1 MRVACPATAALANG
15 GEGIVSEIGVEGLGW
30 LEERVSELSEHEA
43 THARLVLEEIE
54 RARREARE
62 KGWVLVV
69 RDAAEILEKLRGTN
83 TAYIGS
89 AMFNPAGTPSP
100 GTYNFSLGLF
110 NPDVWT
116 AYIWTYVC
124 VCVGPAVLP
133 TDVGQALAVRDLR
146 FPTLIVPDYP
156 GIDLQPNVLHWLNVS
171 FKVPKDIQPANY
183 MVNSF
188 LFHNRFWG
196 EALYMDR
203 FHFPIK
209 VS

>member
-1 MRVACPATAALANG
+1 
-15 GEGIVSEIGVEGLGW
+15 VSEIGVEGLGR

-62 KGWVLVV
+62 KGWVLMV
-69 RDAAEILEKLRGTN
+69 RDAAEILEKMRGTN

-89 AMFNPAGTPSP
+89 AMFPVGTSSP
-100 GTYNFSLGLF
+100 GTYNFSLAFF
-110 NPDVWT
+110 NPDVTT
-116 AYIWTYVC
+116 AYIWTHVC
-124 VCVGPAVLP
+124 VCVGPAHLP

-146 FPTLIVPDYP
+146 FPTLIVPDQP
-156 GIDLQPNVLHWLNVS
+156 GLDLQPNVLYWQNVS
-171 FKVPKDIQPANY
+171 IKIPKDIEPANY

-188 LFHNRFWG
+188 LFHNRYWG

>member
-1 MRVACPATAALANG
+1 VRVSVPAPAPLANG
-15 GEGIVSEIGVEGLGW
+15 GEGIVSEIGVEGLGR

-69 RDAAEILEKLRGTN
+69 RDAAEILEKMRGKN

-89 AMFNPAGTPSP
+89 AMFNPASTPSP
-100 GTYNFSLGLF
+100 GTYNFSLSFF
-110 NPDVWT
+110 NPDVDN
-116 AYIWTYVC
+116 AYIWTYLC
-124 VCVGPAVLP
+124 VCVGPGVLP
-133 TDVGQALAVRDLR
+133 ADVGEALAVRDLR
-146 FPTLIVPDYP
+146 FPTLILPDYP
-156 GIDLQPNVLHWLNVS
+156 GINLQPNISYPVNVAL
-171 FKVPKDIQPANY
+171 KIPKDIDPGNY

-188 LFHNRFWG
+188 LFFNQFWG
-196 EALYMDR
+196 PALYMDR
-203 FHFPIK
+203 FHFPMK

>member
-1 MRVACPATAALANG
+1 VRVAFPAPAALAKG

-62 KGWVLVV
+62 RGWVIMV
-69 RDAAEILEKLRGTN
+69 RDAAEILEKMRGKN

-89 AMFNPAGTPSP
+89 AMFPVGASSP

-110 NPDVWT
+110 NPDQTT
-116 AYIWTYVC
+116 AYIWTHVC
-124 VCVGPAVLP
+124 VCVGPAHLP

-146 FPTLIVPDYP
+146 FPTLIVPDQP
-156 GIDLQPNVLHWLNVS
+156 GVDLQPNILYWQNVS
-171 FKVPKDIQPANY
+171 IKVPKGIEPANY

-188 LFHNRFWG
+188 LFHNRYWG
-196 EALYMDR
+196 EAMYMDR

-209 VS
+209 VT

>member
-1 MRVACPATAALANG
+1 M
-15 GEGIVSEIGVEGLGW
+15 SEIGIEGLGV

-43 THARLVLEEIE
+43 THARLVVEEIE
-54 RARREARE
+54 RARREARN

-69 RDAAEILEKLRGTN
+69 RDAAEILEKMRGRN
-83 TAYIGS
+83 TAYIGT

-110 NPDVWT
+110 NPDVDN
-116 AYIWTYVC
+116 AYIWSYVC
-124 VCVGPAVLP
+124 VCVGPAALP

-146 FPTLIVPDYP
+146 FPTLLLPDYP
-156 GIDLQPNVLHWLNVS
+156 GINLQPNILYSLNVS
-171 FKVPKDIQPANY
+171 LNIPKNIEPGNY

-188 LFHNRFWG
+188 LFFNRFWG
-196 EALYMDR
+196 AALYMDR

>member
-1 MRVACPATAALANG
+1 MRVVFPAPAALANV

-43 THARLVLEEIE
+43 THVRLVLEEVE

-69 RDAAEILEKLRGTN
+69 RDAAEILEKMRGKN

-89 AMFNPAGTPSP
+89 AMFNPAGTSSP
-100 GTYNFSLGLF
+100 GTYNFSVSF
-110 NPDVWT
+110 VNPDVGN
-116 AYIWTYVC
+116 AYIWTYLC

-156 GIDLQPNVLHWLNVS
+156 GINLQPNSPYWLNVS
-171 FKVPKDIQPANY
+171 FRVPKDIEPANY
-183 MVNSF
+183 MVNCF
-188 LFHNRFWG
+188 LFFNRFLG

>member
-1 MRVACPATAALANG
+1 MRVAFPDPVGRANG
-15 GEGIVSEIGVEGLGW
+15 GEGNVSEIGVEGLGW

-69 RDAAEILEKLRGTN
+69 RDAAEILEKMRGRN
-83 TAYIGS
+83 TAYIGT

-110 NPDVWT
+110 NPDVDN
-116 AYIWTYVC
+116 AYIWSYVC

-156 GIDLQPNVLHWLNVS
+156 GINLQPNILYSINVS
-171 FKVPKDIQPANY
+171 VKVPKDIQPANY
-183 MVNSF
+183 MMNSF
-188 LFHNRFWG
+188 LFFNQFWG
-196 EALYMDR
+196 AALYMDR
-203 FHFPIK
+203 FHFPMK
-209 VS
+209 VA

>member
-1 MRVACPATAALANG
+1 M
-15 GEGIVSEIGVEGLGW
+15 SEIGVEGLGW

-43 THARLVLEEIE
+43 THVRLVLEEIE

-62 KGWVLVV
+62 KGWVLMV
-69 RDAAEILEKLRGTN
+69 RDAAEILEKMRGRN
-83 TAYIGS
+83 TAYIGT

-110 NPDVWT
+110 NPDVDN
-116 AYIWTYVC
+116 AYIWTYLC

-156 GIDLQPNVLHWLNVS
+156 GINLQPNILYSINVS
-171 FKVPKDIQPANY
+171 VKVPKDIQPANY
-183 MVNSF
+183 MMNSF
-188 LFHNRFWG
+188 LFLCRRI
-196 EALYMDR
+196 DR
-203 FHFPIK
+203 RAGRPAHLLGR
-209 VS
+209 VVQDYGRNERQR